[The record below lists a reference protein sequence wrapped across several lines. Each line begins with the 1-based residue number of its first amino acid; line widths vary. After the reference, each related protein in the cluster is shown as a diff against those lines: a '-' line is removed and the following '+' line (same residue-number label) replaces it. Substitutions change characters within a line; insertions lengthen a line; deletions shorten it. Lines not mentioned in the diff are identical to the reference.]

1 MNSKQKKA
9 ATSIN
14 DVKFSSKFIKNDE
27 TDIYD
32 TTKVTNFT
40 FCINPNLTTSKLDEE
55 QKDELENKFNNN
67 FIFK

>member
-1 MNSKQKKA
+1 MNSKPKKA

-32 TTKVTNFT
+32 TTKVTK
-40 FCINPNLTTSKLDEE
+40 LTLH
-55 QKDELENKFNNN
+55 FV
-67 FIFK
+67 